1 MRSLVHQYGI
11 VLGDRYES
19 LVEKKQ
25 DVSEAIADAVAT
37 TAPAAAESIGNLG
50 AAAANV
56 ATIPGDGFQYTNIR
70 LESVTPDE
78 FLGADAG
85 TVPSQQAAY
94 VNGMNS
100 DDGARGTFKLRD
112 WLANKLN
119 KDDGLSNVP
128 AAAPYVSGYVSGYD
142 GAPQQPS
149 APLTPEESFRED
161 LKNKKDLL
169 MVLLKE
175 TDEAMRRQ
183 AEEQTAGADLGTQS
197 LLDMLRE
204 VDAELERRIS

>member
-1 MRSLVHQYGI
+1 MLLRSLVHQYGI

-119 KDDGLSNVP
+119 KDDGAFPMFQRQPRMSAGTSAGMMERRSSPLPRSHP
-128 AAAPYVSGYVSGYD
+128 RSPSGKISRTRKIYSWFC
-142 GAPQQPS
+142 S
-149 APLTPEESFRED
+149 R
-161 LKNKKDLL
+161 
-169 MVLLKE
+169 E

-197 LLDMLRE
+197 L
-204 VDAELERRIS
+204 A